1 MICYLT
7 PEARTR
13 AIGYFLAAEGR
24 PLAER
29 LRIVTWEELARA
41 RSIPRATWVFAAVDR
56 LCPAERELAALLAA
70 RVEEAWPDARIFNRP
85 AEVLVR
91 YELLRAARDAGINP
105 FRAVP
110 ASAVLRGRAA
120 GSTTED
126 ERIADELC
134 FPVFLRERDDHNGAL
149 SGLVESRATLER
161 AIVSLML
168 RGYTLEQLLAVEFCD
183 TADAG
188 GIYRKYSAFIVGDVI
203 LPRYLNASRE
213 WMVKQGRR
221 IYEARFA
228 DEELAYLA
236 SNPHES
242 WLRAAFDL
250 ARIRYGR
257 IDYGVQ
263 QGAPRIWEINTSPT
277 IGRVGPPRPRPPE
290 AERYRDWIAPGRD
303 RFYRDFIAAWRAI
316 DEPDTGTIDFEPP
329 AELLRRLERE
339 KEMQRRALA
348 RAERARRLGHSAFAR
363 AVKRGIEPAAHRLA
377 PFLLRLV
384 RARR

>member
-1 MICYLT
+1 MICYVT

-13 AIGYFLAAEGR
+13 AIRHFLAAEGR
-24 PLAER
+24 PLADT

-41 RSIPRATWVFAAVDR
+41 RVVPRATWVFAAVDR
-56 LCPAERELAALLAA
+56 LCPAERELAGLIAG
-70 RVEEAWPDARIFNRP
+70 RVEETWPGVRIVNRP
-85 AEVLVR
+85 SAVLLR
-91 YELLRAARDAGINP
+91 HELLGAAWSAGINP

-110 ASAVLRGRAA
+110 AAAVLPGRAGGA
-120 GSTTED
+120 SDPEQ
-126 ERIADELC
+126 RIADELR
-134 FPVFLRERDDHNGAL
+134 FPVFVRERWDHNGAL
-149 SGLVESRATLER
+149 GGLVDSRAALER

-168 RGYTLEQLLAVEFCD
+168 RGYALDELLVVEFCD
-183 TADAG
+183 TADPG
-188 GIYRKYSAFIVGDVI
+188 GIYRKYSAFIVGDAI

-263 QGAPRIWEINTSPT
+263 AGVPRIWEINTSPT

-290 AERYRDWIAPGRD
+290 AQRYRDWIAPGRD
-303 RFYRDFIAAWRAI
+303 RFYRDFIAAWNAV
-316 DEPDTGTIDFEPP
+316 DEPGTGEIDVVPP
-329 AELLRRLERE
+329 ADLLRGLERE
-339 KEMQRRALA
+339 
-348 RAERARRLGHSAFAR
+348 
-363 AVKRGIEPAAHRLA
+363 
-377 PFLLRLV
+377 
-384 RARR
+384 